1 MSSLLPHNQRLIDF
15 VQTVQ
20 PIGFAAL
27 FAAFDGAGESEKAF
41 SRQLHYLK
49 TQGWLRNEGRAHRAR
64 WSVNPHQVTH
74 LAPAQA
80 AKPANLYPIAN
91 SPPAATSLVP
101 PRQVS
106 WLHGPV
112 YRPSPAGPIRHGAL
126 DFMQLASHGNRC

>member
-1 MSSLLPHNQRLIDF
+1 MSSLLPHHQRLIDF

-27 FAAFDGAGESEKAF
+27 FAVFDGAGESEKVF
-41 SRQLHYLK
+41 SQQLHYLK
-49 TQGWLRNEGRAHRAR
+49 TQGWLLNEGRAQRAR
-64 WSVNPHQVTH
+64 WSVNPHQVS
-74 LAPAQA
+74 P
-80 AKPANLYPIAN
+80 AKPAK
-91 SPPAATSLVP
+91 PATTADLQNLVP

-112 YRPSPAGPIRHGAL
+112 YRPQSAGHVRHGAL

>member
-1 MSSLLPHNQRLIDF
+1 MSSLLPHHQRLLDF
-15 VQTVQ
+15 IQTVQ

-27 FAAFDGAGESEKAF
+27 FAAFNGAGESEKGF

-49 TQGWLRNEGRAHRAR
+49 TQGWLLNEGRAQRAR

-80 AKPANLYPIAN
+80 AKTANLKKFTS
-91 SPPAATSLVP
+91 SPPAGTWLVP

-112 YRPSPAGPIRHGAL
+112 YRPDPAGHVRHGAL